1 MSVIRN
7 TNQSLRPRLPHEIIL
22 PIAEDDSLEWE
33 DLRRLRHACPVLF
46 DELGFTFHVTIR
58 LQKPYWDY
66 YIICRCSSML
76 RNPKVTLEIDLD
88 EGAWSQVPQH
98 YRPLLMA
105 MVEFS
110 ITGVQV
116 EKDLEDQREG
126 LTNKEERYLLRH
138 GCMPVRSLKVVHYRQ
153 TEILSNSEDEI
164 TGMNR
169 HRPTD
174 HSYGWTAS
182 IVENGTPRRT
192 IWEGWTAELGGSNY
206 TDGQCPLEQKISQKT
221 INPKEDEIQVLL
233 RVERRNCCYMIC
245 LQGLQIAFLT
255 NL

>member
-1 MSVIRN
+1 
-7 TNQSLRPRLPHEIIL
+7 
-22 PIAEDDSLEWE
+22 
-33 DLRRLRHACPVLF
+33 
-46 DELGFTFHVTIR
+46 
-58 LQKPYWDY
+58 
-66 YIICRCSSML
+66 ML

-110 ITGVQV
+110 ITGVQL

-138 GCMPVRSLKVVHYRQ
+138 GSTVR
-153 TEILSNSEDEI
+153 DEI

-192 IWEGWTAELGGSNY
+192 I
-206 TDGQCPLEQKISQKT
+206 
-221 INPKEDEIQVLL
+221 
-233 RVERRNCCYMIC
+233 
-245 LQGLQIAFLT
+245 
-255 NL
+255 